1 MPEMRSPLRRL
12 AAVVLTVAVALAV
25 ACDDSALNEL
35 GAEGALQT
43 SITIDLHDG
52 WIGSPEATSGGTP
65 EEPAGVHVQP
75 HNDITFQ
82 ITNLGSEPHRFALY
96 ADQAG
101 TEPLASS
108 SLLAPGGAEVVTFH
122 FHDDQIAYFFD
133 DQHRERMRGELYV
146 HE

>member
-1 MPEMRSPLRRL
+1 MTSHFRRL
-12 AAVVLTVAVALAV
+12 AAVLICAVALVA
-25 ACDDSALNEL
+25 ACDDSALNEF

-52 WIGSPEATSGGTP
+52 WIGSPEASTGGTP
-65 EEPAGVHVQP
+65 DEPAGIFVQP
-75 HNDITFQ
+75 HNDITFHV
-82 ITNLGSEPHRFALY
+82 TNRGDEPHRFALY

-108 SLLAPGGAEVVTFH
+108 SLLPPGANEVVTFH

-133 DQHRERMRGELYV
+133 DKHREQMRGELYV